1 MGPHSIHDLRKI
13 LTYSENMFILQ
24 SLVTTMFM
32 LQDLFFMKHFVDVH
46 NFNLISPKPLTNLL
60 YYRLKCAYA
69 DVLTIDL
76 VYMITQFSQ

>member
-13 LTYSENMFILQ
+13 PAYSETMFILQ
-24 SLVTTMFM
+24 GLVTTMFM
-32 LQDLFFMKHFVDVH
+32 LQDLFMKHFVDIH
-46 NFNLISPKPLTNLL
+46 NFNLISPKPLTNIL

-76 VYMITQFSQ
+76 VYMVTQFSQ